1 MPVYTLVA
9 IVYFVMV
16 MLIAMGVRLATRR
29 LPQFGY
35 FHERHGGE

>member
-1 MPVYTLVA
+1 
-9 IVYFVMV
+9 MV
-16 MLIAMGVRLATRR
+16 MLISMGVRLATRR